1 VYEKKYGDFM
11 KNNVKRLWIVRG
23 LLALV
28 IMLALMLGLTI
39 EILRSERLKFD
50 QEQGRMLETR

>member
-1 VYEKKYGDFM
+1 M